1 MSEQVPMFQAMSN
14 RLYGRSAALLISIE
28 GGLDRI
34 MQYWLLLAGLAIVA
48 RIALRP
54 TGVIAADGV
63 LPYLLVLIAPFAA
76 MVLALRWFADGDRM
90 AQPTF
95 RLARFGKWTQLDR
108 TQASRHKLYGATG
121 IMVSLAVGTLL
132 NVPIRAGE
140 YLLSMPPI
148 GRQAPEWVSTLHL
161 LMTLD
166 VALLCSLYAI
176 AFVAALRRVPFFPR
190 LLVFIWLADLSMQL
204 VIAEVVA
211 DTHGLPGEVAS
222 ALQSMLSGNIKKV
235 LISVLLWLPYLLL
248 STRVNLTYRH
258 RIAA

>member
-1 MSEQVPMFQAMSN
+1 MLQAISN
-14 RLYGRSAALLISIE
+14 RLYGRSTALLVSVE

-34 MQYWLLLAGLAIVA
+34 MQYWLLVAGLAIAA

-54 TGVIAADGV
+54 VGVIAVDGI
-63 LPYLLVLIAPFAA
+63 LPYVLVLIAPFAA

-90 AQPTF
+90 AQPAV

-108 TQASRHKLYGATG
+108 AEASRHKLYGATG
-121 IMVSLAVGTLL
+121 IMVSLTIGMLL

-148 GRQAPEWVSTLHL
+148 GRQAPDWASTLHL

-166 VALLCSLYAI
+166 VALLCSLYVI
-176 AFVAALRRVPFFPR
+176 AFVAALRRVPYFPR
-190 LLVFIWLADLSMQL
+190 LLAFIWLADLAMQL
-204 VIAEVVA
+204 IIAEVVA
-211 DTHGLPGEVAS
+211 GTHGLPGEVAV
-222 ALQSMLSGNIKKV
+222 ALQSMLTGNIKKV
-235 LISVLLWLPYLLL
+235 LISVGLWLPYLLL
-248 STRVNLTYRH
+248 SARVNVTYRH